1 MAIYGQIA
9 DGVIIGINKTR
20 AKEVAP
26 EWVPIPEG
34 VGIGWI
40 KDGET
45 YVAPP
50 EPEVPPRALS
60 RIEFVRH
67 CMDVGGMTSAMLVS
81 AKADANLAAL
91 WIMLEMSNEVRKDAP
106 EVPGGIA
113 ALDAL
118 GYLPNGAQAVLDGWP
133 T

>member
-20 AKEVAP
+20 AKDVAP

-34 VGIGWI
+34 VQIGWI
-40 KDGET
+40 RDGDT

-50 EPEVPPRALS
+50 APDPVYRAVTQV
-60 RIEFVRH
+60 EFVRL
-67 CMDVGGMTSAMLVS
+67 CMGAGGMTTAMLV
-81 AKADANLAAL
+81 ACKNDADMQAFWIMFDLAKELNKADPEIEPGLAAL
-91 WIMLEMSNEVRKDAP
+91 A
-106 EVPGGIA
+106 
-113 ALDAL
+113 AL

-133 T
+133 V